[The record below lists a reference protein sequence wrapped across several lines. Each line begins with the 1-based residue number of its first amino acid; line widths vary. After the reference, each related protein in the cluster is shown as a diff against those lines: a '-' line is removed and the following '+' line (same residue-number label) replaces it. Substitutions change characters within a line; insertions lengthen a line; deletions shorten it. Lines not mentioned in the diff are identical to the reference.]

1 MSKKSKA
8 TKAIERRPPE
18 PVGEEMTIEAIVTQ
32 LDSLK
37 DSSSSFINGGDTDD
51 IWEAD
56 VRACEAATGIL
67 TALQEEGI
75 RDPEQVRDLI
85 ADYNAL
91 AKQYQDL
98 HQKFETGD
106 KPLRLGGIYLCPECR
121 RQSRP
126 GNGFCWNCG
135 RKLDWTIGGKNI

>member
-8 TKAIERRPPE
+8 AKARERRPPE
-18 PVGEEMTIEAIVTQ
+18 PVGGEMTIEAIVTQ
-32 LDSLK
+32 LASLK
-37 DSSSSFINGGDTDD
+37 DS
-51 IWEAD
+51 
-56 VRACEAATGIL
+56 ACEAATGIL

-98 HQKFETGD
+98 HEKFEAGD

-126 GNGFCWNCG
+126 GNSYCWNCG
-135 RKLDWTIGGKNI
+135 RKLDWTIGGRNT

>member
-8 TKAIERRPPE
+8 TKARERRPPD
-18 PVGEEMTIEAIVTQ
+18 PVGEGMTIEAIVAQ
-32 LDSLK
+32 LASLK
-37 DSSSSFINGGDTDD
+37 DSSRSFISGDGTDA

-56 VRACEAATGIL
+56 VRACDAATDIL

-91 AKQYQDL
+91 AKQYQEL
-98 HQKFETGD
+98 HRKFEAGD
-106 KPLRLGGIYLCPECR
+106 KPHRLGDAYLCPECH

-126 GNGFCWNCG
+126 GKNHCWNCG
-135 RKLDWTIGGKNI
+135 RKLDWTIGGKPT